1 MQRCDPD
8 YELLFFAAE
17 RGAYLELEHGE
28 LNLKQ
33 AVTLCSFQV
42 GTHDDKMP
50 PNCPHA
56 QLPKSMTAEEA
67 RHKPT
72 ISY

>member
-1 MQRCDPD
+1 MHCC
-8 YELLFFAAE
+8 FAAD
-17 RGAYLELEHGE
+17 RGHYLELEHGE

-42 GTHDDKMP
+42 GIHDDKT
-50 PNCPHA
+50 HDL
-56 QLPKSMTAEEA
+56 LPKSMTAEEA